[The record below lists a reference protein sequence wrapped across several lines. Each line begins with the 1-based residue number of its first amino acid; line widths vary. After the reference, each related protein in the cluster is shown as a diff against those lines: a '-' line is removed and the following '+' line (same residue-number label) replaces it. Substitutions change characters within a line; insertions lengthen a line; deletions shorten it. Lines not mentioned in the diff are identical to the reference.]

1 MTIQAQIPLQ
11 HSYLSIRLRHASAWS
26 MYTGRSDNSDADS
39 PSTFV
44 AVYQTET
51 RECLKCNIQG
61 VLTIQA
67 KIPLQQSYFSTK
79 LRHASAWSIIYFA
92 FWQFRQ
98 KIPLQ
103 HSYLSTRLRHASAWS
118 IYTGR
123 SDNSD
128 ANSPSTFVAV
138 YQTETRECL
147 KCNIQGVLTIQA
159 KIPLQQSYLSTKL
172 RHASAWS
179 IIHRAFWRFRQ
190 KFLFNIRSSL
200 PDRDTRVLGV

>member
-1 MTIQAQIPLQ
+1 MIQVAYFSETFVPLYRAETRQCLEYNIQGVMTIQAQIPLQ

-92 FWQFRQ
+92 F
-98 KIPLQ
+98 
-103 HSYLSTRLRHASAWS
+103 
-118 IYTGR
+118 
-123 SDNSD
+123 
-128 ANSPSTFVAV
+128 
-138 YQTETRECL
+138 
-147 KCNIQGVLTIQA
+147 
-159 KIPLQQSYLSTKL
+159 
-172 RHASAWS
+172 
-179 IIHRAFWRFRQ
+179 
-190 KFLFNIRSSL
+190 
-200 PDRDTRVLGV
+200 